1 MNAPAVKAEDLEVLG
16 PFMPLARALGRLAVH
31 LYRGSSI
38 DRVEVEHLGGIAE
51 RDTRPL
57 TTEALLGVL
66 SGHTEED
73 ANAVN
78 APLLAE
84 ERGIEVAETRNPHA
98 RDFTDLLRVTV
109 VSGDE
114 RTRMVGTVLGHR
126 HRAHLLEAWD
136 QRFNLQL
143 EEHLAFFKYRD
154 VPGMIGRVGT
164 VFGDRGINIA
174 SAAVGYALEDAQD
187 DCAVMVVTTS
197 AAVPQAVIDE
207 LVAQDEFVAGRAVT
221 L

>member
-1 MNAPAVKAEDLEVLG
+1 
-16 PFMPLARALGRLAVH
+16 
-31 LYRGSSI
+31 
-38 DRVEVEHLGGIAE
+38 
-51 RDTRPL
+51 
-57 TTEALLGVL
+57 LLGVL

-84 ERGIEVAETRNPHA
+84 ERGIAVSETRNPHA

-109 VSGDE
+109 VSGGQ
-114 RTRMVGTVLGHR
+114 RTRVVGTVLGSR
-126 HRAHLLEAWD
+126 HRPHLLEAWG

-143 EEHLAFFKYRD
+143 EPNLVFFKYRD

-164 VFGDRGINIA
+164 AFGDAGINIA
-174 SAAVGYALEDAQD
+174 SAAVGYAPEGDEAD
-187 DCAVMVVTTS
+187 TAVMVVTTTGP
-197 AAVPQAVIDE
+197 VPPAVIEQLLGQEDF
-207 LVAQDEFVAGRAVT
+207 LQGTAVA

>member
-1 MNAPAVKAEDLEVLG
+1 
-16 PFMPLARALGRLAVH
+16 MPLARGLGRVAVA
-31 LYRGSSI
+31 LSPGSSV
-38 DRVEVEHLGGIAE
+38 DVVEVEHLGGIAE

-57 TTEALLGVL
+57 TTEVLLGVL
-66 SGHTEED
+66 SGHTEEE

-109 VSGDE
+109 VSGGT
-114 RTRMVGTVLGHR
+114 RTRVVGTVLGSR
-126 HRAHLLEAWD
+126 HRPHLLEAWE

-143 EEHLAFFKYRD
+143 EPNLAFFKYRD

-164 VFGDRGINIA
+164 AFGDAGINIA
-174 SAAVGYALEDAQD
+174 SAAVGYTPEGVEADT
-187 DCAVMVVTTS
+187 AVMVVTTS
-197 AAVPQAVIDE
+197 APVPQAVVDE
-207 LVAQDEFVAGRAVT
+207 LLAQDDFVVGRAVT
-221 L
+221 LSGS

>member
-1 MNAPAVKAEDLEVLG
+1 
-16 PFMPLARALGRLAVH
+16 MPLARGLGHLAAAQSA
-31 LYRGSSI
+31 GSSV
-38 DRVEVEHLGGIAE
+38 DRLEVEHLGGVAE

-66 SGHTEED
+66 SGHTEEE

-84 ERGIEVAETRNPHA
+84 ERGIEVSETRNPHA

-109 VSGDE
+109 VSGGH
-114 RTRMVGTVLGHR
+114 RTRVVGTVLGSHHR
-126 HRAHLLEAWD
+126 PHLLEAWD

-143 EEHLAFFKYRD
+143 ESHLAFFRYRD

-164 VFGDRGINIA
+164 AFGDAGINIA
-174 SAAVGYALEDAQD
+174 SAAVGYAPEDAEPD
-187 DCAVMVVTTS
+187 TAVMVVTTS
-197 AAVPQAVIDE
+197 GPVPHAVIE
-207 LVAQDEFVAGRAVT
+207 QLLAQDEFFQGSEVS

>member
-1 MNAPAVKAEDLEVLG
+1 V
-16 PFMPLARALGRLAVH
+16 
-31 LYRGSSI
+31 
-38 DRVEVEHLGGIAE
+38 
-51 RDTRPL
+51 
-57 TTEALLGVL
+57 LLGVL

-78 APLLAE
+78 APLLAD

-109 VSGDE
+109 VSAGT
-114 RTRMVGTVLGHR
+114 RTRVVGTVLGSHHR
-126 HRAHLLEAWD
+126 PHLLEAWE

-143 EEHLAFFKYRD
+143 EPNLAFFKYRD

-164 VFGDRGINIA
+164 AFGDAGINIA
-174 SAAVGYALEDAQD
+174 SAAVGYAPEGEEPDT
-187 DCAVMVVTTS
+187 AVMVVTTS
-197 AAVPQAVIDE
+197 APVPQTVIEE
-207 LVAQDEFVAGRAVT
+207 LLGQDDFVIGRAVS